1 MFGHAVTK
9 RRGGSRFRAGRCDGS
24 SRNRKGET
32 LEFTGAQVIKAS
44 RAEVWKRLN
53 DPATFQRCLPGCE
66 QYQQAD
72 DGDYD
77 AVIVAAVGPIKARFK
92 GTARFTGHQEGIGY
106 HIEGSGS
113 GGVAGFGKL
122 GADIRLED
130 VEGGT
135 SLHYVAAAQ
144 MGGKLA
150 QFGSRLVGSV
160 ANKFLAE
167 FFSRFEK
174 LVSQEA
180 SPGGSLATSAE

>member
-1 MFGHAVTK
+1 M
-9 RRGGSRFRAGRCDGS
+9 
-24 SRNRKGET
+24 
-32 LEFTGAQVIKAS
+32 EFTGAQVIKAS
-44 RAEVWKRLN
+44 RAEVWRRLN
-53 DPATFQRCLPGCE
+53 DPATFQQCLPGCE
-66 QYQQAD
+66 QYQQGG
-72 DGDYD
+72 DGGYD

-92 GTARFTGHQEGIGY
+92 GTARFSDHQEGIGY

-122 GADIRLED
+122 GADVRLED

-150 QFGSRLVGSV
+150 QIGSRLVGSM
-160 ANKFLAE
+160 ANRFLSE

-180 SPGGSLATSAE
+180 DGGGSLAPSPE

>member
-1 MFGHAVTK
+1 MAWQK
-9 RRGGSRFRAGRCDGS
+9 P
-24 SRNRKGET
+24 KEKI
-32 LEFTGAQVIKAS
+32 LEFTGAQVIRAS

-53 DPATFQRCLPGCE
+53 DPATFRQCLPGCE
-66 QYQQAD
+66 QYQPGD
-72 DGDYD
+72 DGGYD

-92 GTARFTGHQEGIGY
+92 GTARFSDHQEGIGY

-122 GADIRLED
+122 GADVRLED

-150 QFGSRLVGSV
+150 QIGSRLVGAV

-167 FFSRFEK
+167 FFARFER
-174 LVSQEA
+174 LVSQEVDQ
-180 SPGGSLATSAE
+180 GGSLVTFPQ

>member
-1 MFGHAVTK
+1 M
-9 RRGGSRFRAGRCDGS
+9 
-24 SRNRKGET
+24 
-32 LEFTGAQVIKAS
+32 EFTGAQVIKAS

-53 DPATFQRCLPGCE
+53 DPATFQQCLPGCE
-66 QYQQAD
+66 QYQQVD
-72 DGDYD
+72 DGGYD

-92 GTARFTGHQEGIGY
+92 GTARFSDHQEGIGY

-122 GADIRLED
+122 GADVRLED

-135 SLHYVAAAQ
+135 ALHYVAAAQ

-150 QFGSRLVGSV
+150 QIGSRLVGAV
-160 ANKFLAE
+160 ANRFLAE

-174 LVSQEA
+174 LVSLEGD
-180 SPGGSLATSAE
+180 GGSSLAPSPD

>member
-1 MFGHAVTK
+1 M
-9 RRGGSRFRAGRCDGS
+9 
-24 SRNRKGET
+24 
-32 LEFTGAQVIKAS
+32 EFTGTQIIKAS

-53 DPATFQRCLPGCE
+53 DPATFQQCLPGCE
-66 QYQQAD
+66 QYQQGT
-72 DGDYD
+72 DGGYD
-77 AVIVAAVGPIKARFK
+77 AVIVASVGPIKARFK
-92 GTARFTGHQEGIGY
+92 GTARFSHHEEATGY

-122 GADIRLED
+122 GATVRLED

-135 SLHYVAAAQ
+135 SLQYVAAAQ

-150 QFGSRLVGSV
+150 QVGSRLVGSV

-167 FFSRFEK
+167 FFLRFEK

-180 SPGGSLATSAE
+180 DAGSVLEPSPE